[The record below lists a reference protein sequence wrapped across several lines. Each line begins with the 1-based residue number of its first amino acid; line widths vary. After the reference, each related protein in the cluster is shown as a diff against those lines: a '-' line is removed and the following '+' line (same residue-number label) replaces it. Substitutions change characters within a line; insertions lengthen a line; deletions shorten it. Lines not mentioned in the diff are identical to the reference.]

1 MERFGIFEL
10 LDALSALPREGADQ
24 RAEAGQESPAKEERL
39 WRAAPPSGGA
49 ARSGDT
55 EKAPLSDGGTARG
68 REDGASPAA
77 GEGASP
83 NARGGRTSH
92 GREDSASPAAEES
105 ASPNAPG
112 GRAAH
117 DPAPKAPGGRTSHD
131 PAPKALESFLKRHD
145 ALSKKAEKH

>member
-10 LDALSALPREGADQ
+10 LDALSALPREGAGQ
-24 RAEAGQESPAKEERL
+24 RAEAGQESPAKEESL

-55 EKAPLSDGGTARG
+55 EKAPLSDGGTA
-68 REDGASPAA
+68 
-77 GEGASP
+77 
-83 NARGGRTSH
+83 H

-145 ALSKKAEKH
+145 ALSKKAEKK

>member
-55 EKAPLSDGGTARG
+55 EKAPFPDGRTARG
-68 REDGASPAA
+68 REDGTSPAA
-77 GEGASP
+77 G
-83 NARGGRTSH
+83 
-92 GREDSASPAAEES
+92 ES

-112 GRAAH
+112 GRTAH
-117 DPAPKAPGGRTSHD
+117 DPAPNAPGGRTAHAPAPNAPGGRAAHD

-145 ALSKKAEKH
+145 ALSKKAEKK

>member
-49 ARSGDT
+49 ARSDDT
-55 EKAPLSDGGTARG
+55 EKAPLSDGRTAR
-68 REDGASPAA
+68 
-77 GEGASP
+77 
-83 NARGGRTSH
+83 

-112 GRAAH
+112 GRTAH
-117 DPAPKAPGGRTSHD
+117 DPAPNAPDGRTAHD

-145 ALSKKAEKH
+145 ALSKKAEKK